1 MKIII
6 LGAGMVG
13 RAIAYD
19 LAKDFDVTS
28 VDINQE
34 SLDVVSRFGVKTI
47 NANLKE
53 FSNLPEMVKPYDL
66 VISCVPGYM
75 GYKTIES
82 IIVAKKPCVDI
93 SFMPE
98 DFMELNELA
107 IKNNVTVITDC
118 GVAPGIPNLVLGYH
132 NKKMSVSNFFYMV
145 GGLPKAR
152 NYPFQYKAP
161 FSPIDVLEEYTR
173 PARCKENGEIITK
186 PALSEPEIFRFDN
199 VGDLEGFNTDGLR
212 SLLDTM
218 EHIPNMKE
226 KTLRFPGHID
236 VIKILK
242 SSGFFSTSPI
252 QVGNSNVVPMEVT
265 SKILFNDWK
274 LEPNEPEFT
283 IMRIIISGEE
293 NGKTKTITY
302 NLYDEYEPV
311 SKQWS
316 MARTTGYTAT
326 AAANLLI
333 MGMFSKK
340 GVFPLELVG
349 DNEDCFGFMMK
360 YLNDRNVIYTKTE
373 S

>member
-1 MKIII
+1 
-6 LGAGMVG
+6 
-13 RAIAYD
+13 
-19 LAKDFDVTS
+19 
-28 VDINQE
+28 
-34 SLDVVSRFGVKTI
+34 
-47 NANLKE
+47 
-53 FSNLPEMVKPYDL
+53 
-66 VISCVPGYM
+66 
-75 GYKTIES
+75 
-82 IIVAKKPCVDI
+82 
-93 SFMPE
+93 
-98 DFMELNELA
+98 
-107 IKNNVTVITDC
+107 
-118 GVAPGIPNLVLGYH
+118 
-132 NKKMSVSNFFYMV
+132 
-145 GGLPKAR
+145 
-152 NYPFQYKAP
+152 
-161 FSPIDVLEEYTR
+161 
-173 PARCKENGEIITK
+173 
-186 PALSEPEIFRFDN
+186 
-199 VGDLEGFNTDGLR
+199 
-212 SLLDTM
+212 M

-274 LEPNEPEFT
+274 LEPNESEFT